1 MLKNKKITLVDGMYG
16 DATIINFFIAFSKIL
31 SPKTTTLCI
40 QSLGSPI
47 IKDKAIRNIKFL
59 RYKPYFVGLILS
71 LRHIKSIINS
81 IFIAPT
87 ILKKIFVIDSVDF
100 YGDFIDT
107 IGIKYGINF
116 RKLNR
121 FKLLFIYVYELSFF
135 LYIKYFFENNHN
147 RIEKMIMGDTA
158 YRYGY
163 FAKFSSIYK
172 IPILCNI
179 DNNAIIFNHYENG
192 YIIDSVPR
200 KIYTSDIDIII
211 KNIDFIILD
220 FYFEKRFSGEIKQH
234 DVLKAFTKTKNYKE
248 LNKLNSIVENKD
260 ESSIIVTVFAHIFS
274 DAPHNIPGLLFDD
287 FYDWFVS
294 TVESLS
300 KNKNVILL
308 IKEHPSANLY
318 VQEKDLVSKIVK
330 NNFKDD
336 NIFIANEIQSNVL
349 IDKSDFIV
357 TASGTVIYEALYKEK
372 NVVIASKKTFDIDNL
387 VHDFSS
393 KKEYLNFL
401 EHLNHNSSFCLK
413 GNIQLKA
420 IIYIHFIIYNNRD
433 YFLNFPVTPF
443 IRGEKLEYSSF
454 TKIYNYFNNDHKF
467 KKAFHNFLE
476 SNQEL
481 FRPKLDEI

>member
-1 MLKNKKITLVDGMYG
+1 
-16 DATIINFFIAFSKIL
+16 
-31 SPKTTTLCI
+31 
-40 QSLGSPI
+40 
-47 IKDKAIRNIKFL
+47 
-59 RYKPYFVGLILS
+59 
-71 LRHIKSIINS
+71 
-81 IFIAPT
+81 
-87 ILKKIFVIDSVDF
+87 
-100 YGDFIDT
+100 
-107 IGIKYGINF
+107 
-116 RKLNR
+116 
-121 FKLLFIYVYELSFF
+121 
-135 LYIKYFFENNHN
+135 
-147 RIEKMIMGDTA
+147 
-158 YRYGY
+158 
-163 FAKFSSIYK
+163 
-172 IPILCNI
+172 
-179 DNNAIIFNHYENG
+179 
-192 YIIDSVPR
+192 
-200 KIYTSDIDIII
+200 
-211 KNIDFIILD
+211 
-220 FYFEKRFSGEIKQH
+220 
-234 DVLKAFTKTKNYKE
+234 
-248 LNKLNSIVENKD
+248 
-260 ESSIIVTVFAHIFS
+260 
-274 DAPHNIPGLLFDD
+274 PGLLFDD

-420 IIYIHFIIYNNRD
+420 IIYIHFIVYNNRD
-433 YFLNFPVTPF
+433 YFLDFPINPY